1 MNRIVKIIGATVLA
15 LTVSGA
21 AVGPSLA
28 AGHWIPHSHAG
39 VRGGHFGHFHRS
51 YSGWSGGSYYNPGF
65 YGYGYDYG
73 YDPGAAIVGGLV
85 GGVFGALADRA
96 LTLAAAAMWRA
107 ASGPT
112 GPIRPPP
119 TPSSAMTG
127 CGTPAGFDRLK

>member
-1 MNRIVKIIGATVLA
+1 MKRIVKVIGATVLA

-39 VRGGHFGHFHRS
+39 VRGGHFGHFHRG

-96 LTLAAAAMWRA
+96 FVGGGSHVARCERA
-107 ASGPT
+107 YRTYSPASNTFVGND
-112 GPIRPPP
+112 GLRH
-119 TPSSAMTG
+119 A
-127 CGTPAGFDRLK
+127 CRL